1 MATKVLL
8 TIFHMSALAKACES
22 KIGYC
27 SISRV
32 SHFHISKSQAWIS
45 PLPPGVQWTKVNGRL
60 SATTRSSQVS
70 PQGYGHAQTRE
81 ISRHSV
87 QRCHLNSAE
96 LGHTAIG
103 SSRRDF
109 FLNLAILPALI
120 ISEQSAAEPFLGP
133 SLEIFGQDTATQS
146 DIKNSQ
152 LLGNLHSAIGVSSRP
167 SPVRARRTTMFMPL
181 ALLLMRSSYDIA
193 DELDYV
199 PMNRFQK
206 EFFLRRADEWAL
218 YRQDHESMKKAVSV
232 SMFELSNPLYFD
244 FISSVQYA
252 TISALMHS
260 PAPMEFEEQLGLE
273 PVHVVR
279 RNPAVRNALLP
290 SLFLE
295 RVGDRILDT
304 LLVNFTGPDFY
315 TQPPPPCPPASSG
328 AAPQR
333 AAVDGIKQLYTV
345 LAENGYAQATDFAD
359 LGDVDA
365 KGSERV
371 RAESLRRKQ
380 TTFMAV

>member
-1 MATKVLL
+1 
-8 TIFHMSALAKACES
+8 
-22 KIGYC
+22 
-27 SISRV
+27 
-32 SHFHISKSQAWIS
+32 
-45 PLPPGVQWTKVNGRL
+45 
-60 SATTRSSQVS
+60 
-70 PQGYGHAQTRE
+70 
-81 ISRHSV
+81 
-87 QRCHLNSAE
+87 
-96 LGHTAIG
+96 
-103 SSRRDF
+103 
-109 FLNLAILPALI
+109 
-120 ISEQSAAEPFLGP
+120 
-133 SLEIFGQDTATQS
+133 
-146 DIKNSQ
+146 
-152 LLGNLHSAIGVSSRP
+152 
-167 SPVRARRTTMFMPL
+167 MFMPL
-181 ALLLMRSSYDIA
+181 ALLLMRSSYDVA

-218 YRQDHESMKKAVSV
+218 YRQDHESMKKVVSD

-252 TISALMHS
+252 TISALMRD

-279 RNPAVRNALLP
+279 RDPAVSNALLP
-290 SLFLE
+290 ALFLE

-304 LLVNFTGPDFY
+304 ILVNFTGPDFY
-315 TQPPPPCPPASSG
+315 TQPPPPCPPAGSG
-328 AAPQR
+328 AAAQR

-371 RAESLRRKQ
+371 RAESLMRKQ
-380 TTFMAV
+380 TTFIAA

>member
-1 MATKVLL
+1 M
-8 TIFHMSALAKACES
+8 
-22 KIGYC
+22 
-27 SISRV
+27 
-32 SHFHISKSQAWIS
+32 
-45 PLPPGVQWTKVNGRL
+45 
-60 SATTRSSQVS
+60 
-70 PQGYGHAQTRE
+70 
-81 ISRHSV
+81 
-87 QRCHLNSAE
+87 
-96 LGHTAIG
+96 
-103 SSRRDF
+103 
-109 FLNLAILPALI
+109 
-120 ISEQSAAEPFLGP
+120 
-133 SLEIFGQDTATQS
+133 
-146 DIKNSQ
+146 
-152 LLGNLHSAIGVSSRP
+152 LGNLYSAIGVSSRP

-181 ALLLMRSSYDIA
+181 ALLLMRSSYDVA

-218 YRQDHESMKKAVSV
+218 YRQDHESMKKVVSD

-252 TISALMHS
+252 TISALMRD

-279 RNPAVRNALLP
+279 RDPAVSNALLP
-290 SLFLE
+290 ALFLE

-304 LLVNFTGPDFY
+304 ILVNFTGPDFY
-315 TQPPPPCPPASSG
+315 TQPPPPCPPAGSG
-328 AAPQR
+328 AAAQR

-371 RAESLRRKQ
+371 RAESLMRKQ
-380 TTFMAV
+380 TTFIAA